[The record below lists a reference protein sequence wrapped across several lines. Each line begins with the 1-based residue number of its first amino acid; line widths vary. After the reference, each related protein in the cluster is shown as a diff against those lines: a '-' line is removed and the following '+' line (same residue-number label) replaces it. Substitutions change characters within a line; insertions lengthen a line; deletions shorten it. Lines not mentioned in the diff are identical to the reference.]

1 MKWETFLMRGYGRR
15 GRSKNTTTN
24 HLGRRR
30 KASIRRRAKRAGLR
44 PMIVVRTRVKST
56 KNNNYKDHKGTKMEH
71 RLQGPRGDEDD

>member
-44 PMIVVRTRVKST
+44 PMIVVGMRAITT
-56 KNNNYKDHKGTKMEH
+56 KNNNYEDHEGTKMEN
-71 RLQGPRGDEDD
+71 RLEGPRGDNDD